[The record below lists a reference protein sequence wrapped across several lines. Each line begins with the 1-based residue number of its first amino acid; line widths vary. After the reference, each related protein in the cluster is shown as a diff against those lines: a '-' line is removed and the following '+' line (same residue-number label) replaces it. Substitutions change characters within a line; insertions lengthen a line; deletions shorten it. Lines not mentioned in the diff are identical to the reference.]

1 MRRII
6 ILLLLIMLPAALF
19 AGCGK
24 SDNESGDGK
33 NTPTPKPTGEAAD
46 SGQNGDVAGGEPIDM
61 EAFLSGIA
69 AANPDAD
76 PDVIIGEILKSPYF
90 ALFVADQLHHDWG
103 NYYPGMT
110 DDRAFLGKGK
120 DACVCDLAGGTGA
133 LVYVFAPQKP
143 EDAQGIADALKANAD
158 PLWMDDEEKGKL
170 DGQTCLVIDGK
181 VYFAMYNTKMKAVT
195 GTVAGKARDLVGI
208 FHEYLADDANASC
221 ISIAE
226 YLVGHQKFNE
236 VHTAAVSEGTLTGFG
251 DMENAVSITGFTDG
265 AAILPMISP
274 NLFICYIFRVS
285 DAKAADGFAGMLR
298 DKANLNWNVCMTADT
313 IITETDGNAVLF
325 IMCSENDS

>member
-24 SDNESGDGK
+24 SDKESGDGK
-33 NTPTPKPTGEAAD
+33 NTPKPKGEAAD

-90 ALFVADQLHHDWG
+90 ALFVAEQLHHDWG

-133 LVYVFAPQKP
+133 FVYVFAPQNP

-158 PLWMDDEEKGKL
+158 PEWWYSEESVKL

-181 VYFAMYNTKMKAVT
+181 VYFAMYDTKMKPVT
-195 GTVAGKARDLVGI
+195 GTVAEKARDLVGI
-208 FHEYLADDANASC
+208 FHEYLADDPNASC
-221 ISIAE
+221 LSIAD

-251 DMENAVSITGFTDG
+251 DMENAASITGFTDG